1 MLCTGVHSQIKMGW
15 REDGERGDCYN
26 HLTRSS
32 LKNRQYCQ
40 CLDVYLAIPLKFIL
54 RGVLSIKSNQGS
66 WCVAEFLRVFL
77 RASLKAD
84 SFYNLL
90 AEPVI

>member
-15 REDGERGDCYN
+15 REDSEREDCYN

-32 LKNRQYCQ
+32 LKNRQYCP

-54 RGVLSIKSNQGS
+54 RGGLVNKVKPRLLVCS
-66 WCVAEFLRVFL
+66 RVFEGL
-77 RASLKAD
+77 FE
-84 SFYNLL
+84 SFIKGRQFL
-90 AEPVI
+90 

>member
-15 REDGERGDCYN
+15 REGGERGDLYN
-26 HLTRSS
+26 HLTQSS

-54 RGVLSIKSNQGS
+54 RGGLVNKVKPRLLVCSRVSEGLFESFIKSRQ
-66 WCVAEFLRVFL
+66 FL
-77 RASLKAD
+77 
-84 SFYNLL
+84 
-90 AEPVI
+90 